1 MERKLEDFFSQ
12 HLLQKGNLSE
22 GQLQELI
29 KTVESEYQSWFL
41 STIIQEIEEIM
52 SIDPSLSF
60 REILEVAAERIVH
73 NLAADA
79 ATIRLFD
86 PDSLRLT
93 SFGSYGVPD
102 YQRLSDIPVKNTIS
116 GTVVQEQRCIAVPS
130 ILKDPLYKN
139 KDVVRSWGFNSLLAV
154 PLVMPLLR
162 PSGNDLLGSLQIY
175 YKEDD
180 RQFDR
185 LEIIHAELLS
195 RRIGFVLAKKKI
207 LDLEELNRRKETIFN
222 KIFVKLSRREGIK
235 LKDLFVLLIPELKE
249 MIEVQSCSLF
259 TVSEDQQFINLEAA
273 YPQEGCY
280 YDAGHSFTV
289 AHHPYFQAAIN
300 WTKQKCDTEYER
312 ITQSYLLIKDPSRS
326 SLMSS
331 QLREFTAAH
340 HIHSILLLPFSVD
353 GKVRHLLA
361 FNATKQKHFFSDDE
375 IELITFFGKEIM
387 KASKLEFF
395 GDILHDIKNPAI
407 AVAGFAN
414 RARKLLENE
423 DLEPVRNKLKSYLDI
438 MASEAA
444 RMQDLA
450 QAMTGEGRETIVDL
464 SAIAS
469 VRYRI
474 IEEVVRE
481 SKLTRVT
488 LMKPELEAGLLISCS
503 RFGLERVVDNL
514 LGNAVRAVAERSD
527 GRIALSTGRKDGMAR
542 LVIENSG
549 EIPAER
555 LEKMRRGAVKGRGLN
570 IINRFVYTNHGN
582 IEIEAKEGMTR
593 FIILLP
599 LVSPAAKSHH
609 PADK

>member
-12 HLLQKGNLSE
+12 HLLRKGNLNE

-29 KTVESEYQSWFL
+29 NTVESEYQSWFL

-60 REILEVAAERIVH
+60 KEILEVAAERIVH

-79 ATIRLFD
+79 ATIRIFD
-86 PDSLRLT
+86 PDTLRLT
-93 SFGSYGVPD
+93 SFGSYGVSD
-102 YQRLSDIPVKNTIS
+102 YQRMSDIPVKNTIS
-116 GTVVQEQRCIAVPS
+116 GSVVQEQRCIAVPS
-130 ILKDPLYKN
+130 ILKDPLYQN
-139 KDVVRSWGFNSLLAV
+139 KDVVKSWGFNSLLAV
-154 PLVMPLLR
+154 PLVLPMSKP
-162 PSGNDLLGSLQIY
+162 PGNDLLGSLQIY

-180 RQFDR
+180 RQFDK

-273 YPQEGCY
+273 YPQDGCY
-280 YDAGHSFTV
+280 HDSGHSFTV

-312 ITQSYLLIKDPSRS
+312 ITQSYLLIKDPAHS

-331 QLREFTAAH
+331 QLREFSIAH
-340 HIHSILLLPFSVD
+340 HIHSILLLPLSVD

-361 FNATKQKHFFSDDE
+361 FNATKQKHFFLDEE

-423 DLEPVRNKLKSYLDI
+423 DLESVRNKLKSYLDI

-450 QAMTGEGRETIVDL
+450 QAMTGEGRETIVEL
-464 SAIAS
+464 SAVAAM
-469 VRYRI
+469 RFRI

-481 SKLTRVT
+481 SKLIRVT
-488 LMKPELEAGLLISCS
+488 VQQPVLELGLMVSCS
-503 RFGLERVVDNL
+503 RFGLERVIDNL
-514 LGNAVRAVAERSD
+514 LGNAVRAVAEQSE
-527 GRIALSTGRKDGMAR
+527 GRVALFVGRRDGMAQ

-549 EIPAER
+549 EIPTER

-570 IINRFVYTNHGN
+570 IINRFVHTNHGN
-582 IEIEAKEGMTR
+582 IEIEVKNGMTR
-593 FIILLP
+593 FVILLP
-599 LVSPAAKSHH
+599 LASLPARHS
-609 PADK
+609 

>member
-1 MERKLEDFFSQ
+1 MKRKLEDFFSQ

-29 KTVESEYQSWFL
+29 NTVELEYQSWFL

-93 SFGSYGVPD
+93 SFGSYGVSE
-102 YQRLSDIPVKNTIS
+102 YQRLSTIPVKNTIS
-116 GTVVQEQRCIAVPS
+116 GLVVQEQRSIAVPS
-130 ILKDPLYKN
+130 ILKEPLFQN
-139 KDVVRSWGFNSLLAV
+139 KDIVKSWGFNSLLAV
-154 PLVMPLLR
+154 PLVMPLPK

-175 YKEDD
+175 YKEND
-180 RQFDR
+180 RHFDK

-222 KIFVKLSRREGIK
+222 KIFVKLSRGEGIK

-259 TVSEDQQFINLEAA
+259 TVSDDQQFINLEAA

-280 YDAGHSFTV
+280 HDAGHSFTV
-289 AHHPYFQAAIN
+289 SHHPYFQAAIN
-300 WTKQKCDTEYER
+300 WTKQICDTEYER
-312 ITQSYLLIKDPSRS
+312 ITQSYLLIKDPSHS

-331 QLREFTAAH
+331 QLRKFTAEH
-340 HIHSILLLPFSVD
+340 HIHSILLVPLSVD
-353 GKVRHLLA
+353 DKVRHLLA
-361 FNATKQKHFFSDDE
+361 FNATKQKHFFSDEE

-438 MASEAA
+438 MAAEAA

-469 VRYRI
+469 VRYSI
-474 IEEVVRE
+474 IEEVVHE

-488 LMKPELEAGLLISCS
+488 LMKPELEPDLFVFCS
-503 RFGLERVVDNL
+503 RFGLERVMDNL
-514 LGNAVRAVAERSD
+514 LGNAVRAVAEQRD
-527 GRIALSTGRKDGMAR
+527 GRVAMSSSRRDGMAR

-555 LEKMRRGAVKGRGLN
+555 LEKMKQGAVKGRGLN
-570 IINRFVYTNHGN
+570 IINRFVHTNHGN
-582 IEIEAKEGMTR
+582 IEIEAKAGMTR

-599 LVSPAAKSHH
+599 LAASAASHS
-609 PADK
+609 

>member
-12 HLLQKGNLSE
+12 HLLQKGKLNE

-29 KTVESEYQSWFL
+29 NTVESEYQSWFL

-93 SFGSYGVPD
+93 SFGAYGVAD
-102 YQRLSDIPVKNTIS
+102 YDRLSTIPVKNTIS
-116 GTVVQEQRCIAVPS
+116 GLVVQEQRCIAVPS
-130 ILKDPLYKN
+130 ILKDPLYQN
-139 KDVVRSWGFNSLLAV
+139 KDVVKSWGFNSLLAV
-154 PLVMPLLR
+154 PLVMPMSK
-162 PSGNDLLGSLQIY
+162 PSGKDLLGSLQIY

-180 RQFDR
+180 RRFDR

-235 LKDLFVLLIPELKE
+235 LKDLFVLLIPELKQMSE
-249 MIEVQSCSLF
+249 IQSCSLF
-259 TVSEDQQFINLEAA
+259 TVSDDQQFINLEVA
-273 YPQEGCY
+273 YPQDGCY
-280 YDAGHSFTV
+280 HDAGHSFTV

-300 WTKQKCDTEYER
+300 WTKQTCDTEHER
-312 ITQSYLLIKDPSRS
+312 ITQSYLLIKDPAHS

-331 QLREFTAAH
+331 QLRKFTTEH
-340 HIHSILLLPFSVD
+340 HIHSILLVPLSVE

-361 FNATKQKHFFSDDE
+361 FNATKQKHLFSDDE
-375 IELITFFGKEIM
+375 IELLTFFGKEIM

-395 GDILHDIKNPAI
+395 GDVLHDIKNPAI

-414 RARKLLENE
+414 RARKLLECS
-423 DLEPVRNKLKSYLDI
+423 DLEPVRDKLRNYLDI

-450 QAMTGEGRETIVDL
+450 QAMTGEGRESVVDL
-464 SAIAS
+464 SAVAA

-474 IEEVVRE
+474 IEEVVHE

-488 LMKPELEAGLLISCS
+488 LLPPNLELGLQVSCS
-503 RFGLERVVDNL
+503 RFGLERVIDNL
-514 LGNAVRAVAERSD
+514 LGNAVRAVAEQSN
-527 GRIALSTGRKDGMAR
+527 GQLAISSGHSDGMAR

-549 EIPAER
+549 TIPPER

-570 IINRFVYTNHGN
+570 IINRFVHTNHGN
-582 IEIEAKEGMTR
+582 IEIEVKGGKTR

-599 LVSPAAKSHH
+599 LASPAAKKPSSH
-609 PADK
+609 

>member
-1 MERKLEDFFSQ
+1 MKKKLEDFFSQ

-29 KTVESEYQSWFL
+29 NTVESEYQSWFL

-93 SFGSYGVPD
+93 SFGSYGVSD
-102 YQRLSDIPVKNTIS
+102 YQRLSTIPVKNTIS
-116 GTVVQEQRCIAVPS
+116 GLVVQEQRSIAVPS
-130 ILKDPLYKN
+130 ILKEPLFQN
-139 KDVVRSWGFNSLLAV
+139 KDIVKSWGFNSLLAV
-154 PLVMPLLR
+154 PLVMPLPK

-175 YKEDD
+175 YKEND
-180 RQFDR
+180 RHFDK

-222 KIFVKLSRREGIK
+222 KIFVKLSRGEGIK

-280 YDAGHSFTV
+280 HDAGHSFTV
-289 AHHPYFQAAIN
+289 SHHPYFQAAIN
-300 WTKQKCDTEYER
+300 WTKQICDTEYER
-312 ITQSYLLIKDPSRS
+312 ITQSYLLIKNPSHS

-331 QLREFTAAH
+331 QLRKFTAEH
-340 HIHSILLLPFSVD
+340 HIHSILLVPLSVD
-353 GKVRHLLA
+353 DKVRHLLA
-361 FNATKQKHFFSDDE
+361 FNATKQKHFFSDEE

-414 RARKLLENE
+414 RARKLLENKG
-423 DLEPVRNKLKSYLDI
+423 LEPVRNKLKSYLDI
-438 MASEAA
+438 MAAEAA

-469 VRYRI
+469 VRYSI
-474 IEEVVRE
+474 IEEVVHE

-488 LMKPELEAGLLISCS
+488 LMKPELDPDLFVFCS
-503 RFGLERVVDNL
+503 RFGLERVMDNL
-514 LGNAVRAVAERSD
+514 LGNAVRAVAEQRD
-527 GRIALSTGRKDGMAR
+527 GRVAMSSSRRDGMAR

-555 LEKMRRGAVKGRGLN
+555 LEKMKQGAVKGRGLN
-570 IINRFVYTNHGN
+570 IINRFVHTNHGN
-582 IEIEAKEGMTR
+582 IEIEAKAGMTR

-599 LVSPAAKSHH
+599 LAASAASHS
-609 PADK
+609 

>member
-1 MERKLEDFFSQ
+1 MKRKLEDFFSQ

-22 GQLQELI
+22 SQLQQLI
-29 KTVESEYQSWFL
+29 NTVESEYQSWFL

-52 SIDPSLSF
+52 SIDPRLPF
-60 REILEVAAERIVH
+60 KEILEVAAERIVH

-79 ATIRLFD
+79 ATIRIFD

-93 SFGSYGVPD
+93 SFGAYGVAD

-116 GTVVQEQRCIAVPS
+116 GTVVQEQRCVAVPS

-154 PLVMPLLR
+154 PLVMPLLK

-259 TVSEDQQFINLEAA
+259 TVSEDGQFINLEAA
-273 YPQEGCY
+273 YPQDGCY
-280 YDAGHSFTV
+280 HDAGHSFTV

-300 WTKQKCDTEYER
+300 WTKQKCDTEHER

-331 QLREFTAAH
+331 QLREFTADH
-340 HIHSILLLPFSVD
+340 HIHSILLVPLSVD
-353 GKVRHLLA
+353 GKVRHLLS
-361 FNATKQKHFFSDDE
+361 FNATKQKHFFLDEE
-375 IELITFFGKEIM
+375 IELLTFFGKEIM
-387 KASKLEFF
+387 KASRLEFF

-414 RARKLLENE
+414 RARKLLDNE
-423 DLEPVRNKLKSYLDI
+423 DLEPVRDKLKNYLDI

-450 QAMTGEGRETIVDL
+450 QAMTGEGREAIVDL
-464 SAIAS
+464 SAVAS
-469 VRYRI
+469 VRYNI
-474 IEEVVRE
+474 IEEVVHE
-481 SKLTRVT
+481 SKLGRVT
-488 LMKPELEAGLLISCS
+488 LLKPELAADLLVSCS

-514 LGNAVRAVAERSD
+514 LGNAVRAVAEQSD
-527 GRIALSTGRKDGMAR
+527 GRVAMSTGRNNGMAR

-555 LEKMRRGAVKGRGLN
+555 LEKMRRGAVRGRGLN
-570 IINRFVYTNHGN
+570 IINRFVHTNHGN

-599 LVSPAAKSHH
+599 LAAPAVKKPSSR
-609 PADK
+609 